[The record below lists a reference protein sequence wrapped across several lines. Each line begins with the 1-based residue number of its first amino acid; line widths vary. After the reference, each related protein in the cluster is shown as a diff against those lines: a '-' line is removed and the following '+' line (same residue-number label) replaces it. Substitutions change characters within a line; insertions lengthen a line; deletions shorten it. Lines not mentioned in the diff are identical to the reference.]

1 MSITRR
7 KFLKTAFIT
16 AIAARFS
23 NLDIFKGKIFKERRL
38 KNIKR
43 PLDMKN
49 LKRARFYRKI
59 P

>member
-16 AIAARFS
+16 AIAARFF
-23 NLDIFKGKIFKERRL
+23 NFGILKENRL

-49 LKRARFYRKI
+49 LKKARFYKKL
-59 P
+59 